1 MVSGEGGVRDA
12 SAPQQGSSTVARY
25 GERIAS
31 AQSPAAPTVDLRR
44 RSFFNW
50 LDFPFASV
58 SVIVVL
64 GSLFM
69 VSMALGGWSWSSWT
83 YTFALAIAL
92 PLTIVEVK
100 RKAVITGW
108 AVVLLVATAIVDAGV
123 PRYFGYTP
131 SDLSWY
137 DLLAHYLGTVL
148 LTIFVWTM
156 ICWTLSPDGPPSE
169 NGRRKFWSAI
179 MIMLVV
185 SVFFEFLE
193 YFTDIMFGWTNFHV
207 GIDTAGDLI
216 FDIAGVLTAGLAIS
230 RHRVSLV
237 RKPFW
242 RHEPASS

>member
-1 MVSGEGGVRDA
+1 M
-12 SAPQQGSSTVARY
+12 SSSRSSRAT
-25 GERIAS
+25 S
-31 AQSPAAPTVDLRR
+31 VDLRR
-44 RSFFNW
+44 RSFFRW

-64 GSLFM
+64 GSLFI

-83 YTFALAIAL
+83 YTFALAIAI

-108 AVVLLVATAIVDAGV
+108 AIILLVATAVVDAGV

-137 DLLAHYLGTVL
+137 DLLAHYLGTIL

-156 ICWTLSPDGPPSE
+156 ICWTLSPAGPPRE

-179 MIMLVV
+179 MVMLVV

-193 YFTDIMFGWTNFHV
+193 YFTDMMFGWTNFHV

-242 RHEPASS
+242 HHENASS